1 MVSAVVHAVPDNGI
15 QQNYQKTEL
24 SSLPRCLT
32 NFQPSVSSASCR
44 WHLTEQLRRMFMIS
58 KRDAGVVMCL
68 GQRADLHVAQLM
80 PLPLTISRSSKSRL
94 ILPFWCRLIQVV
106 LDKIQ
111 EGHKTV
117 VCACVFEFGC

>member
-1 MVSAVVHAVPDNGI
+1 
-15 QQNYQKTEL
+15 
-24 SSLPRCLT
+24 
-32 NFQPSVSSASCR
+32 
-44 WHLTEQLRRMFMIS
+44 MIS